1 MLTVEFAGGLGN
13 QLFQLAAVD
22 HIGRRTGRR
31 VVIERHCETT
41 HSKENYFNSL
51 FGDWQ
56 ITPDLPTFPLDIKQE
71 SNEFLEN
78 WPSLLSNP
86 NNVRIHGYFQNWQYI
101 DESFKER
108 LRFDTS
114 VLAKYPGIGN
124 KVFIHVRG
132 GDYVNHWLH
141 DLKLDKYYRRA
152 IAEFPLFTHFVIF
165 TNDVSYA
172 STRSWMANIRHTF
185 IHENELD
192 TLLLMSK
199 CGGCICPNSSF
210 SWWGAFLNPNRKIV
224 MPEKW
229 FNDPNM
235 HIDGYYFPGVIKCP
249 V

>member
-22 HIGRRTGRR
+22 HIGLRTGRR
-31 VVIERHCETT
+31 VVIERPGESD

-51 FGDWQ
+51 FGHWSVAQ
-56 ITPDLPTFPLDIKQE
+56 NPPAFPLNIQE
-71 SNEFLEN
+71 SSFIFSDWRSALAT
-78 WPSLLSNP
+78 PH
-86 NNVRIHGYFQNWQYI
+86 NVRIRGYFQNWQYV

-108 LRFDTS
+108 LRFDTT
-114 VLAKYPGIGN
+114 VLAKYPDIGN

-141 DLKLDKYYRRA
+141 DIKLDDYYRRA
-152 IAEFPLFTHFVIF
+152 IAQFPADTEFVIF
-165 TNDVSYA
+165 TNDVPYA
-172 STRSWMANIRHTF
+172 QSRPWIGGLQHTF
-185 IHENELD
+185 IHENELN

-224 MPEKW
+224 MPNKW
-229 FNDPNM
+229 FNDSSY
-235 HIDGYYFPGVIKCP
+235 IEGYYFPGVIKCP